1 MDRGSEMKTQI
12 RVQVSSTR
20 YYDSW
25 TGRSHVPQST
35 TRNQA
40 WAGDRAHHRSGSLHD
55 GEGNGRRDRRPS
67 APRGVRNLLISTES
81 PVAGPADRQ
90 QGNGHRSREHDNIGR
105 GPTVAPAR
113 LSAGGAKLRVRQDSR
128 RRISYLR

>member
-1 MDRGSEMKTQI
+1 MGRGRERKTQI

-40 WAGDRAHHRSGSLHD
+40 WAGDRADHRSGSLYD

-67 APRGVRNLLISTES
+67 APRGVRDLLISAES
-81 PVAGPADRQ
+81 SVAGPTARQ
-90 QGNGHRSREHDNIGR
+90 QGNANRSRKR
-105 GPTVAPAR
+105 
-113 LSAGGAKLRVRQDSR
+113 
-128 RRISYLR
+128 